1 MVTAIAQAR
10 EIRATHQQQY
20 QGQHSNSPSLAPNNV
35 NGAATNGP
43 NVQQNTEGESSSLA
57 A

>member
-20 QGQHSNSPSLAPNNV
+20 QGQHSNSPPLAPNNA
-35 NGAATNGP
+35 NGATTNGSNAP
-43 NVQQNTEGESSSLA
+43 QQVEGESSSPVV
-57 A
+57 